1 MVSREV
7 RLEESRQRALI
18 ISDTI
23 HRRSDQRV
31 REVIQGFTGT
41 LEFASRLED
50 LAIAGEAWN
59 HILQTQIDPKLVF
72 AHPDLLRA
80 HPETSLHYRGIATLS
95 LKRVQAIAT
104 SVSRWED
111 GTMRQRPTAERCIRV
126 ARTYNAVISVV
137 ITGTDGWTLENG
149 YRNVLATIGIT
160 EDGALR
166 NLIGQEGEAAVKE
179 GIIEWLKRNS
189 ASVPAQFDGSTTIL
203 GVNGDLRMV
212 YSSEPDIKFES
223 LNNQGV
229 WEIVSTVEIKSG
241 TDPAGA
247 LERLGAIQ
255 KSFDQTPAR
264 SRNFAVL
271 GIVTPAMR
279 ERLDELNMTKDFLL
293 YDLIN
298 DNAAWDDFIM
308 ELFHHTL
315 RII

>member
-1 MVSREV
+1 MVSRET
-7 RLEESRQRALI
+7 RLEESRLRALA

-23 HRRSDQRV
+23 RRRSDERV
-31 REVIQGFTGT
+31 RKLIQGFTGT

-50 LAIAGEAWN
+50 LAIAEEAWN
-59 HILQTQIDPKLVF
+59 HIVQTQIDPQLVF
-72 AHPDLLRA
+72 AHPDILRE
-80 HPETSLHYRGIATLS
+80 HPQTSLHYRGIATLS
-95 LKRVQAIAT
+95 LKRVQSMAT
-104 SVSRWED
+104 SVGKWEA
-111 GTMRQRPTAERCIRV
+111 GTLRRRPTAERCISV

-137 ITGTDGWTLENG
+137 ITGFDGWTLENG

-160 EDGALR
+160 KDGALR
-166 NLIGQEGEAAVKE
+166 NLVGQEGESAVKE
-179 GIIEWLKRNS
+179 GIIEWLRG
-189 ASVPAQFDGSTTIL
+189 DGAVAEPHFHGATTTFGEDGTI
-203 GVNGDLRMV
+203 RMV

-223 LNNQGV
+223 LNSQGE
-229 WEIVSTVEIKSG
+229 WEILSTVEIKSG

-271 GIVTPAMR
+271 GVVTPAMR
-279 ERLDELNMTKDFLL
+279 ERLNDLNVTRDFLL
-293 YDLIN
+293 YDILN
-298 DNAAWDDFIM
+298 DAAAWDDFIV

>member
-1 MVSREV
+1 MVSQDS
-7 RLEESRQRALI
+7 RLEESRQRALA
-18 ISDTI
+18 ISDAI
-23 HRRSDQRV
+23 RRRPDESV
-31 REVIQGFTGT
+31 REKIRGYTET

-50 LAIAGEAWN
+50 LAIAEEAWE
-59 HILQTQIDPKLVF
+59 HIVQTEIDPKLVF
-72 AHPDLLRA
+72 AHPDVLQR

-95 LKRVQAIAT
+95 LKRVQAMAT

-111 GTMRQRPTAERCIRV
+111 GSLRRAPTLARCTSV

-137 ITGTDGWTLENG
+137 VTGTDGWALENG

-160 EDGALR
+160 EDGSLR
-166 NLIGQEGEAAVKE
+166 NLVGQQGEAAVRD
-179 GIIEWLKRNS
+179 GIIKWLKDAGAVVQPR
-189 ASVPAQFDGSTTIL
+189 FGGSTTTF
-203 GVNGDLRMV
+203 GEDGRLRMV
-212 YSSEPDIKFES
+212 FGSEPDIKFES
-223 LNNQGV
+223 LNSEGE

-271 GIVTPAMR
+271 GIVTQAMR
-279 ERLDELNMTKDFLL
+279 SRLDELNVARDFLL
-293 YDLIN
+293 YDLVN
-298 DNAAWDDFIM
+298 DSMAWDDFIS

-315 RII
+315 RIV

>member
-1 MVSREV
+1 MVNREV
-7 RLEESRQRALI
+7 RLEESRQRALV

-23 HRRSDQRV
+23 RRRSDETV
-31 REVIQGFTGT
+31 RQLIQGFTGP
-41 LEFASRLED
+41 LEFAGRLED
-50 LAIAGEAWN
+50 LAIAEEAWD
-59 HILQTQIDPKLVF
+59 HIVQTQIDPKLVF

-80 HPETSLHYRGIATLS
+80 YPQTSLHYRGIATLS
-95 LKRVQAIAT
+95 HKRVKAMAS
-104 SVSRWED
+104 SVENWEA
-111 GTMRQRPTAERCIRV
+111 GTLRQRPTAARCINV
-126 ARTYNAVISVV
+126 ARTYNSVISVV

-149 YRNVLATIGIT
+149 YRNVLVTIGIT

-166 NLIGQEGEAAVKE
+166 NIVGQEGESAVKD
-179 GIIEWLKRNS
+179 GIIGWLEGDGAVVQPR
-189 ASVPAQFDGSTTIL
+189 FDGPITTF
-203 GVNGDLRMV
+203 GEDGTLRMV
-212 YSSEPDIKFES
+212 YGSEPDIKFES

-279 ERLDELNMTKDFLL
+279 ERLNDLNLTRDFLL
-293 YDLIN
+293 YDIVN
-298 DNAAWDDFIM
+298 DAAAWNDFIV

>member
-1 MVSREV
+1 MVNRDV
-7 RLEESRQRALI
+7 RLEESRLRALI

-23 HRRSDQRV
+23 RLRSDERV
-31 REVIQGFTGT
+31 RELIQGFTGQ

-50 LAIAGEAWN
+50 LAIAEEAWD
-59 HILQTQIDPKLVF
+59 HIVQTQIDPKLVF
-72 AHPDLLRA
+72 AHPDILRE
-80 HPETSLHYRGIATLS
+80 HPQTSLHYRGIATLS

-104 SVSRWED
+104 SVGNWEAGTLSRK
-111 GTMRQRPTAERCIRV
+111 PTVERCVRV

-137 ITGTDGWTLENG
+137 ITGSDGWTLENG

-166 NLIGQEGEAAVKE
+166 NLVGQEGESAVKE
-179 GIIEWLKRNS
+179 GIIRWLEG
-189 ASVPAQFDGSTTIL
+189 DGAVVHPRFYEAITTFGEDETI
-203 GVNGDLRMV
+203 RMV
-212 YSSEPDIKFES
+212 YGSEPDIKFES
-223 LNNQGV
+223 LNAQGE
-229 WEIVSTVEIKSG
+229 WGIISTVEIKSG

-279 ERLDELNMTKDFLL
+279 ERLNELNMTRDFLL
-293 YDLIN
+293 YDILN
-298 DNAAWDDFIM
+298 DAAAWDDFIT

>member
-1 MVSREV
+1 MVTPDS
-7 RLEESRQRALI
+7 RLEESRQRALA
-18 ISDTI
+18 ISDAI
-23 HRRSDQRV
+23 RRRPDESV
-31 REVIQGFTGT
+31 REKIRGYPEP

-50 LAIAGEAWN
+50 LAIAEEAWE
-59 HILQTQIDPKLVF
+59 HIVQTQIDPKLVF

-95 LKRVQAIAT
+95 LKRVQAMAT

-111 GTMRQRPTAERCIRV
+111 GSLRRAPTLERCTSV

-137 ITGTDGWTLENG
+137 VTGTDGWALENG

-160 EDGALR
+160 EDGSLR
-166 NLIGQEGEAAVKE
+166 NLVGQQGEAAVKD
-179 GIIEWLKRNS
+179 GIIKWLKDAGAAAHPRFEG
-189 ASVPAQFDGSTTIL
+189 ATTIL
-203 GVNGDLRMV
+203 GEPGRFRMV
-212 YSSEPDIKFES
+212 FGSEPDIKFES
-223 LNNQGV
+223 QNDEGV
-229 WEIVSTVEIKSG
+229 WQIVSTVEIKSG

-264 SRNFAVL
+264 SRNFVVL

-279 ERLDELNMTKDFLL
+279 SRLDELNVTRDFLL
-293 YDLIN
+293 YDLLN
-298 DNAAWDDFIM
+298 DSEAWDAFVA

>member
-1 MVSREV
+1 MVNREV
-7 RLEESRQRALI
+7 RLEESRLRALV
-18 ISDTI
+18 ISDAI
-23 HRRSDQRV
+23 RRRSDERV
-31 REVIQGFTGT
+31 RGLIQGFTGT
-41 LEFASRLED
+41 LEFVSRLED
-50 LAIAGEAWN
+50 LAIAEEAWN
-59 HILQTQIDPKLVF
+59 HIVQTQIDPKLVF
-72 AHPDLLRA
+72 AHPDLLQE
-80 HPETSLHYRGIATLS
+80 HPQTSLHYRGIATLS
-95 LKRVQAIAT
+95 LKRVQAMAA
-104 SVSRWED
+104 SVGNWEAGILSR
-111 GTMRQRPTAERCIRV
+111 RPTAERCISV

-137 ITGTDGWTLENG
+137 ITGSDGWTLENG

-166 NLIGQEGEAAVKE
+166 NLVGQEGESAVKE
-179 GIIEWLKRNS
+179 GIIEWLGGS
-189 ASVPAQFDGSTTIL
+189 GAATHPHFGGAVTTFGEDGTI
-203 GVNGDLRMV
+203 RMV

-223 LNNQGV
+223 LNDRGE
-229 WEIVSTVEIKSG
+229 WEIISTVEIKSG

-279 ERLDELNMTKDFLL
+279 ERLNELNLTRDFLL
-293 YDLIN
+293 YDILN
-298 DNAAWDDFIM
+298 DTAAWDDFIT

>member
-1 MVSREV
+1 MVNPDS
-7 RLEESRQRALI
+7 RLEESRQRALV
-18 ISDTI
+18 ISDAI
-23 HRRSDQRV
+23 RRRCDEKV
-31 REVIQGFTGT
+31 REKIQGYTET

-50 LAIAGEAWN
+50 LAIAEEAWK
-59 HILQTQIDPKLVF
+59 HIVETKIDPKLVF

-80 HPETSLHYRGIATLS
+80 HPETSLHFRGIATLS
-95 LKRVQAIAT
+95 LKRVQAMAT

-111 GTMRQRPTAERCIRV
+111 GSLRRAPTLNRCTSV

-137 ITGTDGWTLENG
+137 VTGTDGWALENG

-160 EDGALR
+160 EDGSLR
-166 NLIGQEGEAAVKE
+166 NLVGQQGEAAVKG
-179 GIIEWLKRNS
+179 GIIKWLEGAGAVAYPRFGG
-189 ASVPAQFDGSTTIL
+189 ATTTL
-203 GVNGDLRMV
+203 GENERLRMV
-212 YSSEPDIKFES
+212 FGSEPDIMFES
-223 LNNQGV
+223 LNSQGE

-279 ERLDELNMTKDFLL
+279 SRLDELNVTRDFLL
-293 YDLIN
+293 YEILNN
-298 DNAAWDDFIM
+298 DDAWDDFVA

-315 RII
+315 RVI